1 MWRFWF
7 LVIDTMRN
15 VHSVVEQD
23 AEMIRLRIL
32 GDPNLMRELREV
44 SATIHTLLSKSALL
58 MHPARR
64 LNLTLRL
71 PLKMTQIVL
80 PSYYDSNENDIMRQS

>member
-1 MWRFWF
+1 
-7 LVIDTMRN
+7 MRN

-44 SATIHTLLSKSALL
+44 SATMHIHRLSKSALL

-71 PLKMTQIVL
+71 QLKMTQIVL
-80 PSYYDSNENDIMRQS
+80 PSYYDSNENDIMGQS